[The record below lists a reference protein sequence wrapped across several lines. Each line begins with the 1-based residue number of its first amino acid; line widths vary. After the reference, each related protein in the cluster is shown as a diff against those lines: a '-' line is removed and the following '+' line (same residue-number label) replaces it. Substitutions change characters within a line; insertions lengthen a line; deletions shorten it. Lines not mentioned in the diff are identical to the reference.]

1 MSNITTYK
9 NLIDRFTTSEA
20 LFAHLKSAEG
30 GGLTVAVP
38 EFTAANPLAV
48 ITYNKEKSNMA
59 HPDVE
64 YFRSVIWD
72 MRKNRPVCVA
82 PSRGRKFAELEAE
95 EGAAVPEI
103 FLVEDFVD
111 GVMINMFY
119 HAGAWRLTTR
129 SRLDADGNFYGKRPF
144 AELFWETFGNAG
156 LKTEDFDTAHCYSW
170 VMQHPEERVVVAP
183 PYGIAK
189 IVPVEACT
197 IAEDGGVTVR
207 SGADLVAALPAR
219 AKTLV
224 LEEHKLT
231 KVSDVKARVEAWG
244 RRFGGQWQGLVV
256 KADGKRWKL
265 RSSQYDAARNL
276 RGNQANRT
284 YRWLE
289 LWGKKLE
296 DYLRLFP
303 EERADAEA
311 AIAAF
316 KVCTQ
321 ELYDLYQKVYRRREL
336 PLGKAPQKFRKL
348 LWEAHQKNAGAYFAN
363 TRKFMNE
370 QDTARK
376 VWLVNYEKRYG
387 ASAGVVAE
395 TEDGAAAVGGAGA
408 GASADDAEAV
418 RAAVQALAEA
428 VAARAA
434 EFPPLPYVTMG
445 TRPDGK
451 LSCGCDSAKHDC
463 VA

>member
-9 NLIDRFTTSEA
+9 NLIDRFATSEA

-64 YFRSVIWD
+64 YFRSVVWD
-72 MRKNRPVCVA
+72 LRKNRPVCVA
-82 PSRGRKFAELEAE
+82 PSHGRKFAELEAE
-95 EGAAVPEI
+95 GAAVPET

-111 GVMINMFY
+111 GVMINMFH
-119 HAGAWRLTTR
+119 HAGDWKLATR

-144 AELFWETFGNAG
+144 SELFWETFGNAG
-156 LKTEDFDTAHCYSW
+156 LKKEDFDTAHCYSW
-170 VMQHPEERVVVAP
+170 VLQHPEERTVVAP
-183 PYGIAK
+183 AYGIAK
-189 IVPVEACT
+189 IVPVEAYT
-197 IAEDGGVTVR
+197 IVEDGSVTVR
-207 SGADLVAALPAR
+207 SGADLTVILPAR

-224 LEEHKLT
+224 LEEHKLA
-231 KVSDVKARVEAWG
+231 KIGDVKARVEAWG

-256 KADGKRWKL
+256 KSGAQRWKL
-265 RSSQYDAARNL
+265 RSSQYDAARQL

-311 AIAAF
+311 AVAAF

-387 ASAGVVAE
+387 AAVAVA
-395 TEDGAAAVGGAGA
+395 EDGAAPAVGGAGA
-408 GASADDAEAV
+408 GSDDADAAAV

-434 EFPPLPYVTMG
+434 EFPPLPYVTTG
-445 TRPDGK
+445 TRPDGN
-451 LSCGCDSAKHDC
+451 LSCGCESAKHDC
-463 VA
+463 DA

>member
-20 LFAHLKSAEG
+20 LFEHLKSTEG
-30 GGLTVAVP
+30 GGLMVAVP

-48 ITYNKEKSNMA
+48 ITYNKEKSNMT

-64 YFRSVIWD
+64 YFRSVVWD
-72 MRKNRPVCVA
+72 MRKNLPVCVA
-82 PSRGRKFAELEAE
+82 PSRGRKFADLEAS
-95 EGAAVPEI
+95 PPDML
-103 FLVEDFVD
+103 LVEDFVD
-111 GVMINMFY
+111 GVMINMFH
-119 HAGAWRLTTR
+119 HAGAWRIATR
-129 SRLDADGNFYGKRPF
+129 SRLDADGNFYGRRSF
-144 AELFWETFGNAG
+144 SELFWETFVNAG
-156 LKTEDFDTAHCYSW
+156 LKQDDFSTAYCYSW
-170 VMQHPEERVVVAP
+170 VLQHPEERVVVSA

-189 IVPVEACT
+189 IVPVEAFA
-197 IAEDGGVTVR
+197 IAENGSVIAYN
-207 SGADLVAALPAR
+207 GADLSVILPTR
-219 AKTLV
+219 AKALV
-224 LEEHKLT
+224 LEDHKLA

-256 KADGKRWKL
+256 KASGEARRWKL
-265 RSSQYDAARNL
+265 RSSQYDAARHL

-316 KVCTQ
+316 KTCTQ
-321 ELYDLYQKVYRRREL
+321 DLYDLYQKVYRRREL

-387 ASAGVVAE
+387 VATATVDE
-395 TEDGAAAVGGAGA
+395 VGSSAVG
-408 GASADDAEAV
+408 DAEAIRV
-418 RAAVQALAEA
+418 AVQALADA
-428 VAARAA
+428 VRAA
-434 EFPPLPYVTMG
+434 EFPSLPYYVA
-445 TRPDGK
+445 RCDRDDGK
-451 LSCGCDSAKHDC
+451 LSCGCD
-463 VA
+463 

>member
-1 MSNITTYK
+1 MTYK
-9 NLIDRFTTSEA
+9 NLIDRFATSEA
-20 LFAHLKSAEG
+20 LFEHLKSAEG
-30 GGLTVAVP
+30 GDLQVAVP

-59 HPDVE
+59 HPNVE

-72 MRKNRPVCVA
+72 LRKNRPVCVT
-82 PSRGRKFAELEAE
+82 PPRGRKFADLEAE
-95 EGAAVPEI
+95 GGPEA

-111 GVMINMFY
+111 GVMINMFH
-119 HAGAWRLTTR
+119 HAGTWRLATR

-144 AELFWETFGNAG
+144 SELFWETFGNAG

-170 VMQHPEERVVVAP
+170 VLQHPEERVVVAP

-189 IVPVEACT
+189 IVPVEAFT
-197 IAEDGGVTVR
+197 IAEDGSVTVR
-207 SGADLVAALPAR
+207 SGADLAAVLPTR

-224 LEEHKLT
+224 LEEHKLA
-231 KVSDVKARVEAWG
+231 KVGDVKARVEAWG

-256 KADGKRWKL
+256 KHDGKRWKL
-265 RSSQYDAARNL
+265 RSSQYDAARQL

-303 EERADAEA
+303 EERADAEV
-311 AIAAF
+311 AIATF
-316 KVCTQ
+316 KACTQ

-363 TRKFMNE
+363 TRTFMNE

-387 ASAGVVAE
+387 AAVAAE
-395 TEDGAAAVGGAGA
+395 NDSTSSG
-408 GASADDAEAV
+408 DAEAV
-418 RAAVQALAEA
+418 RAAVQALADA
-428 VAARAA
+428 VRAA
-434 EFPPLPYVTMG
+434 EFPSLPYYVARG
-445 TRPDGK
+445 DRDDGK

-463 VA
+463 IA

>member
-1 MSNITTYK
+1 MSITTYK

-20 LFAHLKSAEG
+20 LFAHLKSTEG
-30 GGLTVAVP
+30 GALTIAVP
-38 EFTAANPLAV
+38 EFTADNPLAV

-64 YFRSVIWD
+64 YFRSVVWD
-72 MRKNRPVCVA
+72 LRSNRPVCVA
-82 PSRGRKFAELEAE
+82 PPRGRKFAELEKSLATF
-95 EGAAVPEI
+95 A
-103 FLVEDFVD
+103 VEDFVD

-119 HAGAWRLTTR
+119 HSGAWRLATR
-129 SRLDADGNFYGKRPF
+129 SRLDADGNFYGRRPF
-144 AELFWETFGNAG
+144 SELFWETFRNAG
-156 LKTEDFDTAHCYSW
+156 LNADDFDKAHCYSW
-170 VMQHPEERVVVAP
+170 VLQHPEERVVVSA

-189 IVPVEACT
+189 LAPVEGYT
-197 IAEDGGVTVR
+197 IAADGSVKAYG
-207 SGADLVAALPAR
+207 GAGLAAILPDR
-219 AKTLV
+219 AKGLV
-224 LEEHKLT
+224 LEEHKMAS
-231 KVSDVKARVEAWG
+231 VDDVTARVEAWG
-244 RRFGGQWQGLVV
+244 RRFGGQWQGLIV
-256 KADGKRWKL
+256 KTVDSEGQIHRWKL
-265 RSSQYDAARNL
+265 RSTQYDAARQL

-303 EERADAEA
+303 EERADAEDV
-311 AIAAF
+311 IAGF
-316 KVCTQ
+316 KACTQ

-387 ASAGVVAE
+387 TAPVEA
-395 TEDGAAAVGGAGA
+395 
-408 GASADDAEAV
+408 DAEAV

-434 EFPPLPYVTMG
+434 EFPPLPYVTVG
-445 TRPDGK
+445 TLPDGQ
-451 LSCGCDSAKHDC
+451 LSCGCDSAKHYCD
-463 VA
+463 A

>member
-9 NLIDRFTTSEA
+9 NLIDRFATSEA
-20 LFAHLKSAEG
+20 LFEHLKSAEG
-30 GGLTVAVP
+30 GGLQVAVP

-72 MRKNRPVCVA
+72 LRKNRPVCVA

-95 EGAAVPEI
+95 GAAVPEA

-111 GVMINMFY
+111 GVMINMFH

-129 SRLDADGNFYGKRPF
+129 SRLDADGNFYGRRPF
-144 AELFWETFGNAG
+144 SELFWETFSNAG

-170 VMQHPEERVVVAP
+170 VLQHPEERVVVAP

-189 IVPVEACT
+189 IVPVEAFT
-197 IAEDGGVTVR
+197 IAEDGSVTAR
-207 SGADLVAALPAR
+207 SGADLVAVLPAR

-224 LEEHKLT
+224 LEEHKLASI
-231 KVSDVKARVEAWG
+231 SDVKARVEAWG

-256 KADGKRWKL
+256 KSGARRWKL
-265 RSSQYDAARNL
+265 RSSQYDAARHL

-316 KVCTQ
+316 KACTQ

-363 TRKFMNE
+363 TRAFMNE

-387 ASAGVVAE
+387 AAAAV
-395 TEDGAAAVGGAGA
+395 EDGGAAPVVGGAGVE
-408 GASADDAEAV
+408 SDDAEAV

-434 EFPPLPYVTMG
+434 EFPPLPSSTGVALG

>member
-30 GGLTVAVP
+30 GGLVVAVP

-59 HPDVE
+59 HPNVE

-82 PSRGRKFAELEAE
+82 PSRGRKFADLEAE
-95 EGAAVPEI
+95 PPAT
-103 FLVEDFVD
+103 FLVEDFAD

-119 HAGAWRLTTR
+119 HAGEWRLATR
-129 SRLDADGNFYGKRPF
+129 SRLDADGNFYGRRSF
-144 AELFWETFGNAG
+144 SELFWEAFGNAG
-156 LKTEDFDTAHCYSW
+156 LKTDDFSMEYCYSW
-170 VMQHPEERVVVAP
+170 VLQHPEERVVVAP
-183 PYGIAK
+183 SYGIAK
-189 IVPVEACT
+189 IVPVDAYA
-197 IAEDGGVTVR
+197 IAEDGSVITHN
-207 SGADLVAALPAR
+207 GADLYVILPTR

-231 KVSDVKARVEAWG
+231 KISDVKARVEAWG

-256 KADGKRWKL
+256 KATGPDGQACRWKL
-265 RSSQYDAARNL
+265 RSSQYDAARHL

-311 AIAAF
+311 AIATF
-316 KVCTQ
+316 KACTQ

-387 ASAGVVAE
+387 S
-395 TEDGAAAVGGAGA
+395 TTAAAAAEDGGAGA
-408 GASADDAEAV
+408 EAI
-418 RAAVQALAEA
+418 RMAVQALADA
-428 VAARAA
+428 MAARAT
-434 EFPPLPYVTMG
+434 EFPSLPYYVARG
-445 TRPDGK
+445 TRDDDN
-451 LSCGCDSAKHDC
+451 LSCSGDA
-463 VA
+463 

>member
-1 MSNITTYK
+1 MTNNMSITSYK
-9 NLIDRFTTSEA
+9 TLINRFTTSEA

-30 GGLTVAVP
+30 GSLSVVIP
-38 EFTAANPLAV
+38 EFTADNPLAV

-72 MRKNRPVCVA
+72 LRTNHPVCVS
-82 PSRGRKFAELEAE
+82 PSRGHKFADLES
-95 EGAAVPEI
+95 PEDTT
-103 FLVEDFVD
+103 FTVEDFAD

-119 HAGAWRLTTR
+119 HNGIWRLATR
-129 SRLDADGNFYGKRPF
+129 SRLDADGNFYGKRSF
-144 AELFWETFGNAG
+144 SDLFWETFRNAS
-156 LKTEDFDTAHCYSW
+156 LDVEYFDQTRCYSW
-170 VMQHPEERVVVAP
+170 VLQHPEERVVISP
-183 PYGIAK
+183 PYGIATLAL
-189 IVPVEACT
+189 VEAYT
-197 IAEDGGVTVR
+197 IEEDGSVTVYTG
-207 SGADLVAALPAR
+207 SDLQVIAPTR
-219 AKTLV
+219 AKSMV
-224 LEEHKLT
+224 LEEHKL
-231 KVSDVKARVEAWG
+231 KSLDQVKARVEAWG
-244 RRFGGQWQGLVV
+244 RRFGNQWQGLVV
-256 KADGKRWKL
+256 KAVGSDGQARRWKL
-265 RSSQYDAARNL
+265 RSSQYDAARIL

-296 DYLRLFP
+296 DYLRIFP
-303 EERADAEA
+303 EERADAET
-311 AIAAF
+311 AISTF

-348 LWEAHQKNAGAYFAN
+348 LWEAHHKNAGAYFAN

-387 ASAGVVAE
+387 
-395 TEDGAAAVGGAGA
+395 GGATVS
-408 GASADDAEAV
+408 ASDLPPVTDTI
-418 RAAVQALAEA
+418 RAAVQAFADA

-434 EFPPLPYVTMG
+434 V
-445 TRPDGK
+445 
-451 LSCGCDSAKHDC
+451 CIA
-463 VA
+463 